1 MGETL
6 MKKMVIIIV
15 VLAGIL
21 ISMII
26 YKNMAVGSKN
36 NINIQEIQKI
46 EEDIS
51 NIYLWKEVT
60 NVALPEFEDI
70 NEATDIWIWEVV
82 KKNIDK
88 FEVSYDE
95 IVQASKEI
103 FGQNFN
109 KEFPKSGNSSFVHD
123 EEKDIYIPTEIT
135 LDQMEDVFIISDI
148 KRNVESYEV
157 EIIEYIEDYSNEQKV
172 VIRNLVKE
180 EIGQVS
186 SSESET
192 KIQEFVKE
200 NVSRFNKKKIFFKK
214 ENNRLI
220 AQKITKIQE

>member
-1 MGETL
+1 

-192 KIQEFVKE
+192 KIQEIVKE

>member
-1 MGETL
+1 MEETL

-26 YKNMAVGSKN
+26 YKNIAVGSKN

-70 NEATDIWIWEVV
+70 NEVTDAWIWEVV

-88 FEVSYDE
+88 FEVGYDE
-95 IVQASKEI
+95 IVQTSKEI
-103 FGQNFN
+103 FGHFN
-109 KEFPKSGNSSFVHD
+109 KEFPKGGNLSFEYD
-123 EEKDIYIPTEIT
+123 EEKDIYIPTEVT
-135 LDQMEDVFIISDI
+135 LDQMEDVFIISNI
-148 KRNVESYEV
+148 QKNEEGYEV
-157 EIIEYIEDYSNEQKV
+157 EIIEYLEDYSDEQKV
-172 VIRNLVKE
+172 VIRNLTEE

-192 KIQEFVKE
+192 KIKEIVKE
-200 NVSRFNKKKIFFKK
+200 NSSRFNKKKIYLKK
-214 ENNRLI
+214 EDNRLI
-220 AQKITKIQE
+220 VQKVTKIQE

>member
-1 MGETL
+1 MEETL

-26 YKNMAVGSKN
+26 YKNIAVGSKN

-70 NEATDIWIWEVV
+70 NEVTDVWIWEVV

-88 FEVSYDE
+88 FEVSYNE
-95 IVQASKEI
+95 IVQTSKEI
-103 FGQNFN
+103 FGQHFN
-109 KEFPKSGNSSFVHD
+109 KEFPKGGNLSFEYD
-123 EEKDIYIPTEIT
+123 EEKDIYIPTEVT

-148 KRNVESYEV
+148 KKNKDVYEV
-157 EIIEYIEDYSNEQKV
+157 EIIEYLEDYSNEQKV
-172 VIRNLVKE
+172 VIKNLTEE

-192 KIQEFVKE
+192 KIKEIVKE
-200 NVSRFNKKKIFFKK
+200 NSSRFNKKKIYLKK
-214 ENNRLI
+214 EDNRLI
-220 AQKITKIQE
+220 VQKVTKIQE

>member
-1 MGETL
+1 

-109 KEFPKSGNSSFVHD
+109 KEFPKSGNSSFEHD

-148 KRNVESYEV
+148 EKNDGGYEV

-172 VIRNLVKE
+172 VVKNIAEE

-192 KIQEFVKE
+192 KIQEIVKE
-200 NVSRFNKKKIFFKK
+200 NVSRFNKKEIILKK
-214 ENNRLI
+214 EDNRLI
-220 AQKITKIQE
+220 VQKVTKIQE

>member
-1 MGETL
+1 ML
-6 MKKMVIIIV
+6 IIIV

-26 YKNMAVGSKN
+26 YKNMAVSSKN
-36 NINIQEIQKI
+36 NVNIQEIKKI
-46 EEDIS
+46 EEKIS
-51 NIYLWKEVT
+51 KIYLWKEVT
-60 NVALPEFEDI
+60 GDALPEFEDI
-70 NEATDIWIWEVV
+70 NEVTDAWMWEVV

-95 IVQASKEI
+95 IVQTSKEI

-109 KEFPKSGNSSFVHD
+109 KEFPKSGNASFKYD
-123 EEKDIYIPTEIT
+123 KEKDIYIPTEVT

-148 KRNVESYEV
+148 HKNEGGYEV
-157 EIIEYIEDYSNEQKV
+157 EIIEYLEDYSNEQKV
-172 VIRNLVKE
+172 VIRNLVEE

-192 KIQEFVKE
+192 KIKEIVKE
-200 NVSRFNKKKIFFKK
+200 NVSRFNKKKVFLKK
-214 ENNRLI
+214 EDNRLI
-220 AQKITKIQE
+220 VQKVTKIQE

>member
-15 VLAGIL
+15 VLASIL

-51 NIYLWKEVT
+51 NIYLWKEVP

-172 VIRNLVKE
+172 VIRNLVK
-180 EIGQVS
+180 IGQVS

-192 KIQEFVKE
+192 KIQEIVKE

>member
-1 MGETL
+1 

-15 VLAGIL
+15 VLASIL

-192 KIQEFVKE
+192 KIQEIVKE

>member
-1 MGETL
+1 

-192 KIQEFVKE
+192 KIQEIVKE
-200 NVSRFNKKKIFFKK
+200 NVSRFNKKKIILKK
-214 ENNRLI
+214 EDNRLI
-220 AQKITKIQE
+220 VQKVTKIQE

>member
-1 MGETL
+1 

-109 KEFPKSGNSSFVHD
+109 KEFPKSGNSSFEHD

-148 KRNVESYEV
+148 EKNDGGYEV

-172 VIRNLVKE
+172 VVKNIAEE

-192 KIQEFVKE
+192 KIQEIVKE
-200 NVSRFNKKKIFFKK
+200 NVSRFNKKKIILKK
-214 ENNRLI
+214 EDNRLI
-220 AQKITKIQE
+220 VQKVTKIQE

>member
-1 MGETL
+1 

-123 EEKDIYIPTEIT
+123 EEKDNYIPTEIT

-148 KRNVESYEV
+148 EKNDGGYEV

-172 VIRNLVKE
+172 VVKNIAEE

-192 KIQEFVKE
+192 KIQEIVKE
-200 NVSRFNKKKIFFKK
+200 NVSRFNKKKIILKK
-214 ENNRLI
+214 EDNRLI
-220 AQKITKIQE
+220 VQKVTKIQE